1 MKIRIGDIYRIHLT
15 KCEWAKQFVVGKVLD
30 MSCGKLLSYATSK
43 LLLENN
49 ANEVWNLDLLD
60 LQQQIALRKLHN
72 NKITYQLKN
81 KNELNFS
88 KFDTI
93 LALNNLSITD
103 DINGTLKF
111 IFDHL
116 NPDGIAIISIINDD
130 ESLNSNHDLITKD
143 LNIFSKREL
152 EQNLKSYFNNIT
164 FFSQGIIRQEHNK
177 ERKFRNKLRTKIKKK
192 LLKSRNRYNFY
203 LKNLQ
208 FLHKVLAK
216 TSQNRE
222 NKKTQKYKITKFHA
236 ENKPMFTIALCKK

>member
-30 MSCGKLLSYATSK
+30 MSCGKLLSYTTSK

-49 ANEVWNLDLLD
+49 ANEVWNLDFLD
-60 LQQQIALRKLHN
+60 LQQQVALRKLHN
-72 NKITYQLKN
+72 NKMTYQLKD

-103 DINGTLKF
+103 DIDETLKF

-116 NPDGIAIISIINDD
+116 NPNGIAIISVINEDD
-130 ESLNSNHDLITKD
+130 SVDSSHDLITKD
-143 LNIFSKREL
+143 LNIFSKTEL
-152 EQNLKSYFNNIT
+152 EQNLKLYFNNIT
-164 FFSQGIIRQEHNK
+164 FFSQGIIRQKYGIEK
-177 ERKFRNKLRTKIKKK
+177 KFRTKLRMKIKEN

-208 FLHKVLAK
+208 FFHKILAK
-216 TSQNRE
+216 TNQNRE
-222 NKKTQKYKITKFHA
+222 NKKIQKYKITEFHA